1 MCRECQGHGF
11 KVVNGEK
18 LDGAGYTQS
27 ATCLQCEGFKMGKDD
42 DYLEDYVQ
50 FLRKTMLKENN
61 ETILKK
67 IKDKLT

>member
-1 MCRECQGHGF
+1 
-11 KVVNGEK
+11 
-18 LDGAGYTQS
+18 
-27 ATCLQCEGFKMGKDD
+27 MGKDD